1 VATALEV
8 DPGLALQ
15 LSDKRLAFEYG
26 PGIFGPEPEMRR
38 LDAIRP
44 SLRDPG
50 CTGPDPVYGIAMDVG
65 REIDQPVLKER
76 MLLFGAVVHAAGTLG
91 SEPVRSQGHIHA
103 IAPHS
108 GWSPPEIFEIWSGT
122 AIVYAQE
129 RAEDDP
135 GRCIAVLARPGDQ
148 VVVPPAWAHCVINAD
163 PSHRMAFGAWCDRQY
178 GFDYTGVRAH
188 HGLAWFPLVSGTGE
202 LKWEPNPRYQ
212 KSRLEQ
218 HPARS
223 YPELDLDSS
232 RSLYSQFVD
241 NPERVMFVSD
251 PRRAADCWTKFAP

>member
-1 VATALEV
+1 MSMPLEF
-8 DPGLALQ
+8 DPGLSIR
-15 LSDKRLAFEYG
+15 LSESDLAFEYG
-26 PGIFGPEPEMRR
+26 PDMFGPHPEMRC

-50 CTGPDPVYGIAMDVG
+50 CTGPDPVYGIAMDIG
-65 REIDQPVLKER
+65 RKQNRASLQEH
-76 MLLFGAVVHAAGTLG
+76 MLLFGAVVYAAGTLG

-122 AIVYAQE
+122 AIIYAQE

-148 VVVPPAWAHCVINAD
+148 VVVPPGWAHCVINAD
-163 PSHRMAFGAWCDRQY
+163 PTRRMAFGAWCDREY

-188 HGLAWFPLVSGTGE
+188 LGLAWFPMLTASGAID
-202 LKWEPNPRYQ
+202 WEPNPNYAPAT
-212 KSRLEQ
+212 LDQ
-218 HPARS
+218 HGPRS
-223 YPELDLDSS
+223 YPELGLDPS
-232 RSLYSQFVD
+232 RSLYEQFAR
-241 NPERVMFVSD
+241 NPDSVMFVAD
-251 PRRAADCWTKFAP
+251 PQRAASHWPNFIA